1 MRITVLNILGDAQLV
16 QAAARGLTEELD
28 SASYDILVTAE
39 LNGRR
44 RPFAGS
50 WNPVILQFFCWLWAE
65 IECHAAIAFLL
76 YVRQIEG

>member
-28 SASYDILVTAE
+28 SASYFIPVTAE
-39 LNGRR
+39 VNGRR

-50 WNPVILQFFCWLWAE
+50 WDPVILQFFCWFWSE
-65 IECHAAIAFLL
+65 IECHAAVAFLL
-76 YVRQIEG
+76 HIRQIEG